1 MSRPF
6 IVSATVGALAALVLL
21 MPMGFNVELDKRVE
35 EQNITTIER
44 REFYSFGT
52 QFVTEPLFGR
62 TMLDIYTV
70 TFGVVTSGLV
80 AGAGYA
86 AARVVLSLNPPT
98 SFGKGSR
105 GAGFESVRRSR
116 TGPGRS

>member
-1 MSRPF
+1 MRMSRPF
-6 IVSATVGALAALVLL
+6 IVSATVGALTALVLL
-21 MPMGFNVELDKRVE
+21 MPMGFNVYLDKRVE
-35 EQNITTIER
+35 GQDITIIER

-52 QFVTEPLFGR
+52 LFVTDPLFGR

-86 AARVVLSLNPPT
+86 AARVLLSQDRP
-98 SFGKGSR
+98 
-105 GAGFESVRRSR
+105 
-116 TGPGRS
+116 

>member
-21 MPMGFNVELDKRVE
+21 MPMGFNAELDKRVE
-35 EQNITTIER
+35 GQGITIIER

-52 QFVTEPLFGR
+52 LFVTDPLFGR

-86 AARVVLSLNPPT
+86 AARAVLSQDRP
-98 SFGKGSR
+98 
-105 GAGFESVRRSR
+105 
-116 TGPGRS
+116 

>member
-1 MSRPF
+1 MSKPF

-21 MPMGFNVELDKRVE
+21 MPMGFNVELDKQVE
-35 EQNITTIER
+35 GQGITIIER

-52 QFVTEPLFGR
+52 LFVTDPLFGR

-70 TFGVVTSGLV
+70 TFGLVTSGLV

-86 AARVVLSLNPPT
+86 AARVLISQDRP
-98 SFGKGSR
+98 
-105 GAGFESVRRSR
+105 
-116 TGPGRS
+116 